1 METPPSTEPPGESAR
16 GPRTVVAIV
25 HGTAIVHLSRTC
37 SDSFGR
43 LGMLRMLLEAGLKKT
58 LHLVPHMRGHIT
70 NAPPGAD
77 YRLENAK
84 RQTCFEVAGMLPGP
98 NHRSADARCQHLHS
112 PDHTSDTQGGLQQK
126 VGNQGSGNADA
137 GRFSEGDARQCTHP
151 CIGAGAARARVAR
164 AASDTQVL
172 SNSS

>member
-1 METPPSTEPPGESAR
+1 MRAVSTS
-16 GPRTVVAIV
+16 I
-25 HGTAIVHLSRTC
+25 HL
-37 SDSFGR
+37 
-43 LGMLRMLLEAGLKKT
+43 
-58 LHLVPHMRGHIT
+58 
-70 NAPPGAD
+70 N
-77 YRLENAK
+77 
-84 RQTCFEVAGMLPGP
+84 
-98 NHRSADARCQHLHS
+98 
-112 PDHTSDTQGGLQQK
+112 TSDTQGGLQQK